1 MKKLFLLVA
10 ILTATMFSAKA
21 VNLDPELKAAL
32 PSLSVFITA
41 NPYPNE
47 TNHPEIWQ
55 EDQDLYPVYKLPR
68 LNANGD
74 VNCDSIWAYK
84 NEAYLSILL
93 RLSADSVMNAP
104 FVTISSVGTLCNG
117 RPTNAVYSQ
126 NETDFSAMY
135 KLEQLCDKMKSTN
148 VPSSERTRLRPF
160 VYYSDWYGSKK
171 YSIENN
177 NHVSNYTDSYPSGH
191 GYFAGLFGACLR
203 YIDPTNTEKIDKML
217 EEWLHCRL
225 QRGAHWK
232 SDITAG
238 KQFGAMAYTNVID
251 VAQFR
256 NALEAAKEELYQY
269 RLKEYGIVPTH
280 ANADPNHA
288 GVYYSTFYDK
298 SRKYQ
303 LPDGVSAYVAE
314 LNTDNLLL
322 TKIADAGQVIPADN
336 AVILKANAANFT
348 LAKTDDE
355 PVSFSATNN
364 LQGVDE
370 DGVDT
375 PENCYVLSGG
385 STGVG
390 FYQYAGATLAPHK
403 AFVVI
408 SGSGSFAPA
417 LNFVFY
423 DEQTTTD
430 NSVITSQNP
439 NGEWMKIFR
448 DGQIIIERNGTQYST
463 PGQIIQ

>member
-21 VNLDPELKAAL
+21 VDLSTDLKAAL
-32 PSLSVFITA
+32 PSGEFFLPAPPAPNSPDSLIWKDDSVKYF
-41 NPYPNE
+41 Y
-47 TNHPEIWQ
+47 
-55 EDQDLYPVYKLPR
+55 YKDPSTTSE
-68 LNANGD
+68 AYH
-74 VNCDSIWAYK
+74 WAYL
-84 NEAYLSILL
+84 NEQYYFALY
-93 RLSADSVMNAP
+93 RVAADSVMNAP
-104 FVTISSVGTLCNG
+104 FYDVTWTPNTHTVTSKTPN
-117 RPTNAVYSQ
+117 P
-126 NETDFSAMY
+126 DFPAINY
-135 KLEQLCDKMKSTN
+135 LEQLCEQMKEENTSKLW
-148 VPSSERTRLRPF
+148 RTRPRP
-160 VYYSDWYGSKK
+160 YK
-171 YSIENN
+171 YFGTTYKGKTYNIDKGDI
-177 NHVSNYTDSYPSGH
+177 TSYPSGH
-191 GYFAGLFGACLR
+191 GYFAGLFGMCLM
-203 YIDPTNTEKIDKML
+203 YIDPENALKIKNMID
-217 EEWLHCRL
+217 EWLHCRL
-225 QRGAHWK
+225 ILGAHWN
-232 SDITAG
+232 SDLAAG
-238 KQFGAMAYTNVID
+238 QQLGAMAFAIAMNHS
-251 VAQFR
+251 QFR
-256 NALEAAKEELYQY
+256 DAVLAAKAELEAY
-269 RLKEYGIVPTH
+269 RISQIS

-355 PVSFSATNN
+355 PVSFSAINN

-430 NSVITSQNP
+430 NGVITSQNP